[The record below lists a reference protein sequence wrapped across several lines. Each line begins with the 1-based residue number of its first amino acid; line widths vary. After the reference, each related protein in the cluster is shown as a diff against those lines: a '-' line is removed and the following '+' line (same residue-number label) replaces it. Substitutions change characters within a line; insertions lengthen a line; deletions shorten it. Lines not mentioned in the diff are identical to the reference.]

1 MRICYGLFEYL
12 VMPFELCEASSSVQS
27 YINDIL
33 QDCLDVFV
41 TTYIDDIL
49 IFSKSKKEHQKHV
62 HTVLT
67 KLQGAGLQL
76 NIEKCE
82 FHMKEVKYLG
92 LIIAK
97 GETRM
102 NPVKISAIVN

>member
-1 MRICYGLFEYL
+1 MSFG
-12 VMPFELCEASSSVQS
+12 LCEASSSFQS

-33 QDCLDVFV
+33 WDCLDVIV
-41 TTYIDDIL
+41 TAYIDDVL

-67 KLQGAGLQL
+67 KLQGAGWQL

-82 FHMKEVKYLG
+82 FHVKEVKYLG

-97 GETRM
+97 GEIRM